1 MRARGLLA
9 AARDVDLYDDPA
21 QQSEPRMAL
30 RSIPFAEDVDPSEP
44 FANLVPTGEC

>member
-1 MRARGLLA
+1 MKARRLLA

-21 QQSEPRMAL
+21 QSEPRMAL